1 MSLTLNYLK
10 QKNNMAEP
18 VELFCTSEDDGTW
31 LVWFNH
37 PLGGIYL
44 LEKFDNESDAR
55 AFYKEQ
61 LDSADYSI

>member
-1 MSLTLNYLK
+1 
-10 QKNNMAEP
+10 MAEP

-55 AFYKEQ
+55 AFHKEQ
-61 LDSADYSI
+61 VDSADYSI